1 MLELPLAVRGTVVG
15 LLALSRVLRERFWVV
30 CTTPAMSATVCFLCS
45 PPPGVAIC
53 LNEPMLMLLPLLSVP
68 VLQLPAQPLLLLLT
82 SPTLAALPA
91 ASLNFADR
99 LDFILDAELAIL
111 RAAPGARS
119 LCFWNKFV
127 LSVLGEEGQT
137 DMPWSV
143 TCTSTSS
150 STLNLVKRKR
160 ATSLLFLPS
169 IHRRPRSF
177 VGSVYPGRCL
187 DGTQ

>member
-1 MLELPLAVRGTVVG
+1 MHYSCNVRN
-15 LLALSRVLRERFWVV
+15 
-30 CTTPAMSATVCFLCS
+30 C
-45 PPPGVAIC
+45 
-53 LNEPMLMLLPLLSVP
+53 LLPLQPAARGCNLLERTNVDALAAAFVP

-99 LDFILDAELAIL
+99 LDFILDAELAIW

-150 STLNLVKRKR
+150 STLNLVKERGR
-160 ATSLLFLPS
+160 LPFSSFLHPS
-169 IHRRPRSF
+169 PSPFVRGECVPRP
-177 VGSVYPGRCL
+177 VLGR
-187 DGTQ
+187 TQ